1 MTTTIAA
8 QDKEE
13 HYLGQIGLLI
23 KLCSRLAQMH
33 YMADCVE
40 NIIKELTEKK
50 LLTKADQKNIKRIMQ
65 PNTESTCRCS
75 MCKDLRMMIELHEK
89 DLKGIVNVEN

>member
-1 MTTTIAA
+1 MTVTIAA
-8 QDKEE
+8 EYREE
-13 HYLGQIGLLI
+13 HYLAQIKLLI

-33 YMADCVE
+33 YLADCIE
-40 NIIKELTEKK
+40 DIIRKLKEKK

-89 DLKGIVNVEN
+89 DLKDV